1 LHRKTIA
8 DVVESLLGAFIVECG
23 FKAAFA
29 FLHWI
34 GIKVDFENSALY
46 RVLDA
51 SSANLSLMNYMN
63 IYELEE
69 LIGYTFKHKALL
81 LQAFVHPSFNKHSGG
96 CYQVRPSFFPFYLIA
111 SELF

>member
-8 DVVESLLGAFIVECG
+8 DVVESLLGAFIVESG

-34 GIKVDFENSALY
+34 GIKVNFKDSALY

-51 SSANLSLMNYMN
+51 SSANLSLMNYIN
-63 IYELEE
+63 VSELEE
-69 LIGYTFKHKALL
+69 LIGYKFKHKGLL
-81 LQAFVHPSFNKHSGG
+81 IQAFVHPSFNKHSGG
-96 CYQVRPSFFPFYLIA
+96 CYQV
-111 SELF
+111 